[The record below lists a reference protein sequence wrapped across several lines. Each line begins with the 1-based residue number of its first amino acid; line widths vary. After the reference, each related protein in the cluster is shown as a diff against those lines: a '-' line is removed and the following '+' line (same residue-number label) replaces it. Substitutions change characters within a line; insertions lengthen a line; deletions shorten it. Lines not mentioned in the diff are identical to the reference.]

1 MFVIIYCYIGGA
13 VCIYKYESL
22 VNCTKEL
29 LFTVNFILIFIQC
42 WNDKSVTVHNK
53 SQICYS
59 SK

>member
-1 MFVIIYCYIGGA
+1 MEGVSIRDCEKIKVHKSMFVIIYCYIGGA

-42 WNDKSVTVHNK
+42 
-53 SQICYS
+53 
-59 SK
+59 